1 MVKALRFRVALFQPS
16 GITALARCWCIY
28 FSPGKSMRM
37 KNRIILL
44 LLAFSIAGKAQDT
57 LTLVFAGDA
66 MLHQKQLD
74 NARTKTGYDFSG
86 YFTAVAREITAAD
99 VAVVNLEAPLA
110 GAPYTGY
117 PCFSAPDTFA
127 LALKGAGFDVFL
139 LANNHCLD
147 KRTKGAI
154 RTLAVLDTVG
164 VKYLGVYA
172 DSVSRKRQYPCLLL
186 KNGFRIA
193 LLNYTY
199 GTNGLKPETPCIVN
213 YMDKKQVAADI
224 EEAKRMYPDLIIANM
239 HWGTEYRLSADKEQE
254 AWAAWLFERGV
265 GIVMGSHPHVVE
277 PMELLGDS
285 LHGERRLLVYSL
297 GNFVSNMSA
306 PDTDGSALVKV
317 VLAKHSAGAG
327 ITSARYSLLYTYR
340 EPLPHGKT
348 AYRVVP
354 ASAWYD
360 KPGNDTVPALSGLR
374 KYVKATR
381 ERLGKQNTGVEE
393 YRFE

>member
-1 MVKALRFRVALFQPS
+1 
-16 GITALARCWCIY
+16 
-28 FSPGKSMRM
+28 M
-37 KNRIILL
+37 KTRIILL

-57 LTLVFAGDA
+57 LSLVFVGDA
-66 MLHQKQLD
+66 MLHKTQLD
-74 NARTKTGYDFSG
+74 NARRKTGYDFSG

-99 VAVVNLEAPLA
+99 VAVVNLEAPLG

-147 KRTKGAI
+147 KRTKGAL

-164 VKYLGVYA
+164 IKYLGVYA
-172 DSVSRKRQYPCLLL
+172 DSLSRERQYPCLLL

-199 GTNGLKPETPCIVN
+199 GTNGLKPEKPCLVN

-224 EEAKRMYPDLIIANM
+224 EEAKRMCPDMIIAHM
-239 HWGTEYRLSADKEQE
+239 HWGTEYRLSPDKEQE
-254 AWAAWLFERGV
+254 AWAAWLFEKGV

-277 PMELLGDS
+277 PMELRPDS
-285 LHGERRLLVYSL
+285 LHGRSRLLVYSL
-297 GNFVSNMSA
+297 GNFVSNMTA
-306 PDTDGSALVKV
+306 PGTDGSALVKV
-317 VLAKHSAGAG
+317 VLAKDSTGTE

-340 EPLPHGKT
+340 ESLPRGQT
-348 AYRVVP
+348 AYRVVS
-354 ASAWYD
+354 ASAWCDY
-360 KPGNDTVPALSGLR
+360 PGNDTVPALSKLR
-374 KYVKATR
+374 RYVKATR
-381 ERLGKQNTGVEE
+381 ERLQKQNIGVEE